1 MAASNYYG
9 YSSGGQH
16 SQGFTQA
23 QNPSIQTSYG
33 TPQGTTGYGVQ
44 ASAPAGGHYVPPQNQ
59 APRQVVQAPY
69 SAGTTAY
76 AQQGSSAQGGAY
88 GYTARQQ
95 DAPPPPP
102 PANASYQATHGA
114 YQAHHGSAQY
124 YDREAYET
132 KASYYSQQPSSNVQG
147 GQSAYYAQNTTGA
160 AKAAYPTSGTN
171 VYPTSVSAT
180 PVIAKTHPTQA
191 YSSQS
196 STVAYPY
203 SNARTQ
209 TTAYQTS
216 SYNSSSYG
224 GSSTGNA
231 ANYQPQAY
239 EAAVYNAAAAFVQQQ
254 HHQQAPQRQGWK
266 NKIGAG
272 QQKPPMMKPK
282 PPPKQPQLHYC
293 DVCKISC
300 AGPQTYR
307 EHLEGQKHKKKEQAA
322 KQKEKESL
330 PSNAYRCELCDVTC
344 TGTDAFA
351 AHLKGSKHQKVVK
364 LHQKLGKPIPEPT
377 PLKPPEPK
385 DTTKDN
391 GDKKAGIGNKG
402 PMRKPPP
409 KKMAAP
415 KITFVG
421 GTKLT
426 STGLV
431 KTDTGPAG
439 PGAASVTSAAG
450 SAAQDVDMEEEK
462 FDLASYT
469 GVDKSKIVGGEYL
482 EEVKND
488 EGKVVSFHCK
498 LCECKF
504 NDPNAKEAHLAGRRH
519 RLSYKKKVQPD
530 LVVDAKPGG
539 RGRLSKVQE
548 DKLRRQWE
556 QEQYWQWKK
565 GRHEEEIRR
574 WEEEEYYRRVEEERF
589 WEEESRRR
597 YEAEFFEWGPGPGR
611 MGPPRGPPGPMGPR
625 PLMEGAGDMMPPMP
639 RPRYDTPDDRL
650 VMAKH
655 SAIYPN
661 EQELQA
667 VQKIVSASEKALK
680 LVSDLIAE
688 QDLAAQPKKE
698 GEAVAKKE
706 KEETKEEVKME
717 VKESE
722 EGSGEKKEEDEKKDA
737 SKASSPP
744 RALKGVMRVGVLAK
758 GLLLHERLDVDLVVL
773 CHDKPT
779 KTLMNR
785 VADLLPEHLAKVTEE
800 KYEIKLAY
808 EEAAIKIVTTTDPK
822 VVVTIT
828 MTSPVMREG
837 DDAEHAEDD
846 PQVLDRPKCLAALA
860 SLRHAKWFQAK
871 ANGLQSCVIIIRVM
885 RDLCQRIPAFS
896 PLNNWAM
903 ELLVE
908 KALSS
913 SQQPLGPG
921 EAFRRVLEC
930 ISSGLLL
937 EGGAGLC
944 DPCEKETVDALGGVT
959 MQEREDLTASAQH
972 ALRLQAFRQLHKV
985 LGIDRLPP
993 PSKFRRNRGRS
1004 FKRRRED
1011 SGQGEEGAKKEK
1023 KEGEGESGGESM
1035 EVSAGAGA
1043 EAKTD
1048 IKT

>member
-76 AQQGSSAQGGAY
+76 GQQGSSAQGGAY

-160 AKAAYPTSGTN
+160 TKAAYPTSGTN

-209 TTAYQTS
+209 TTAYQAS
-216 SYNSSSYG
+216 SYNTSSFG

-272 QQKPPMMKPK
+272 QQKQPMMKPK

-351 AHLKGSKHQKVVK
+351 AHLKGSKHQKVHV
-364 LHQKLGKPIPEPT
+364 LPCL
-377 PLKPPEPK
+377 LY
-385 DTTKDN
+385 
-391 GDKKAGIGNKG
+391 NKET
-402 PMRKPPP
+402 MITLYLQRKE
-409 KKMAAP
+409 
-415 KITFVG
+415 I
-421 GTKLT
+421 L
-426 STGLV
+426 GLV
-431 KTDTGPAG
+431 A
-439 PGAASVTSAAG
+439 
-450 SAAQDVDMEEEK
+450 EK
-462 FDLASYT
+462 FDLANYT

-482 EEVKND
+482 EEIKND
-488 EGKVVSFHCK
+488 DGKVVSFHCK

-530 LVVDAKPGG
+530 LVVDVKPGG
-539 RGRLSKVQE
+539 RGRLSKMQE
-548 DKLRRQWE
+548 DKFRRQWE

-589 WEEESRRR
+589 WEEERHRR
-597 YEAEFFEWGPGPGR
+597 YEAEFFEWGAPGR

-625 PLMEGAGDMMPPMP
+625 PLMEGVGDMVPPQPMP

-698 GEAVAKKE
+698 GETAIKKE
-706 KEETKEEVKME
+706 KEEAKDEVKME
-717 VKESE
+717 VKESD
-722 EGSGEKKEEDEKKDA
+722 EGSDEKKEEDDKKDP
-737 SKASSPP
+737 SKQSSPP

-785 VADLLPEHLAKVTEE
+785 VAELLPAHLTKVTEE
-800 KYEIKLAY
+800 KYEIKVAY

-828 MTSPVMREG
+828 LTSPVMREG
-837 DDAEHAEDD
+837 EEAEHAEDD

-944 DPCEKETVDALGGVT
+944 DPCEKDTVDALGAVS

-993 PSKFRRNRGRS
+993 ASKFRRGRGRS

-1035 EVSAGAGA
+1035 EVSAGSSA
-1043 EAKTD
+1043 ETKTET
-1048 IKT
+1048 KT

>member
-16 SQGFTQA
+16 TQGFTQA

-102 PANASYQATHGA
+102 PANASYQAAHGA

-132 KASYYSQQPSSNVQG
+132 KASYYSQQPSTNVQG
-147 GQSAYYAQNTTGA
+147 GQNAYYAQNTTGA

-209 TTAYQTS
+209 TTAYGQTS
-216 SYNSSSYG
+216 SYNTSSYG

-254 HHQQAPQRQGWK
+254 HHQQTPQRQGWK

-272 QQKPPMMKPK
+272 QQKQQMMKPK

-364 LHQKLGKPIPEPT
+364 LHQKLGKPIPEPA

-385 DTTKDN
+385 ETKEN
-391 GDKKAGIGNKG
+391 SDKKAGNGNKG
-402 PMRKPPP
+402 AMRKQPP

-431 KTDTGPAG
+431 K
-439 PGAASVTSAAG
+439 SEAG
-450 SAAQDVDMEEEK
+450 STNSGVSAGTSTAGTPVGQDAEMEEEK
-462 FDLASYT
+462 FDLANFT

-488 EGKVVSFHCK
+488 EGKVISFHCK

-530 LVVDAKPGG
+530 LVVDVKPGG

-548 DKLRRQWE
+548 DKFRRQWE

-565 GRHEEEIRR
+565 GRHEEELRR

-597 YEAEFFEWGPGPGR
+597 FEAEFFEWGPSR

-625 PLMEGAGDMMPPMP
+625 PLMEGVGDMGPPIP

-667 VQKIVSASEKALK
+667 VQKIVSSSEKALK

-688 QDLAAQPKKE
+688 QDLSTQPKKE
-698 GEAVAKKE
+698 GEE
-706 KEETKEEVKME
+706 IKEEVKME
-717 VKESE
+717 VKESDE
-722 EGSGEKKEEDEKKDA
+722 SSDEKKEDEEKKDS
-737 SKASSPP
+737 SKPSSPP

-779 KTLMNR
+779 KMLLNR
-785 VADLLPEHLAKVTEE
+785 VADLLPAHLAKVTEE
-800 KYEIKLAY
+800 KYDLKVVP
-808 EEAAIKIVTTTDPK
+808 EEAAMKISTATDPK

-828 MTSPVMREG
+828 LTSPVMREG
-837 DDAEHAEDD
+837 EEAEHGT
-846 PQVLDRPKCLAALA
+846 C
-860 SLRHAKWFQAK
+860 
-871 ANGLQSCVIIIRVM
+871 
-885 RDLCQRIPAFS
+885 
-896 PLNNWAM
+896 
-903 ELLVE
+903 
-908 KALSS
+908 
-913 SQQPLGPG
+913 
-921 EAFRRVLEC
+921 
-930 ISSGLLL
+930 
-937 EGGAGLC
+937 
-944 DPCEKETVDALGGVT
+944 
-959 MQEREDLTASAQH
+959 
-972 ALRLQAFRQLHKV
+972 
-985 LGIDRLPP
+985 
-993 PSKFRRNRGRS
+993 
-1004 FKRRRED
+1004 
-1011 SGQGEEGAKKEK
+1011 
-1023 KEGEGESGGESM
+1023 
-1035 EVSAGAGA
+1035 
-1043 EAKTD
+1043 
-1048 IKT
+1048 

>member
-1 MAASNYYG
+1 MSA
-9 YSSGGQH
+9 
-16 SQGFTQA
+16 T
-23 QNPSIQTSYG
+23 
-33 TPQGTTGYGVQ
+33 
-44 ASAPAGGHYVPPQNQ
+44 APA
-59 APRQVVQAPY
+59 
-69 SAGTTAY
+69 
-76 AQQGSSAQGGAY
+76 
-88 GYTARQQ
+88 
-95 DAPPPPP
+95 
-102 PANASYQATHGA
+102 
-114 YQAHHGSAQY
+114 
-124 YDREAYET
+124 
-132 KASYYSQQPSSNVQG
+132 
-147 GQSAYYAQNTTGA
+147 
-160 AKAAYPTSGTN
+160 
-171 VYPTSVSAT
+171 
-180 PVIAKTHPTQA
+180 IAKTHPTQA

-203 SNARTQ
+203 PNARTQ
-209 TTAYQTS
+209 TTAYGQTS
-216 SYNSSSYG
+216 SYNTASYG
-224 GSSTGNA
+224 GGSGGGNTGG
-231 ANYQPQAY
+231 YQPQAY
-239 EAAVYNAAAAFVQQQ
+239 EAAVYNAAAAFVQQH
-254 HHQQAPQRQGWK
+254 HHQQQPQRQGWK

-272 QQKPPMMKPK
+272 QQKPPMGMMKPK

-344 TGTDAFA
+344 TGTDAYA

-364 LHQKLGKPIPEPT
+364 LHQKLGKPIPEPS
-377 PLKPPEPK
+377 PLKAPEAK
-385 DTTKDN
+385 DTTKEN
-391 GDKKAGIGNKG
+391 GDKKAGAGNKG
-402 PMRKPPP
+402 AQGKPSP

-426 STGLV
+426 STGIV
-431 KTDTGPAG
+431 KSDAAAL
-439 PGAASVTSAAG
+439 PGAVSGNSNAVATSG
-450 SAAQDVDMEEEK
+450 NEVEMEEEK
-462 FDLASYT
+462 FDLANYT
-469 GVDKSKIVGGEYL
+469 GVDKSKIVGGEFL
-482 EEVKND
+482 EEIKND

-530 LVVDAKPGG
+530 LVVDTKPSG
-539 RGRLSKVQE
+539 RSRLSKGQE
-548 DKLRRQWE
+548 DKFRRQWE

-565 GRHEEEIRR
+565 GRQEEDLRR
-574 WEEEEYYRRVEEERF
+574 WEEEEYYRRIAEEERF
-589 WEEESRRR
+589 WEEEHRRR
-597 YEAEFFEWGPGPGR
+597 FEAEFFEGWGPGR

-625 PLMEGAGDMMPPMP
+625 PLMEGVGEMGPPQPMG

-655 SAIYPN
+655 SSIYPN

-688 QDLAAQPKKE
+688 QDLAAMPKKDDNEE
-698 GEAVAKKE
+698 G
-706 KEETKEEVKME
+706 KEEAKME
-717 VKESE
+717 VKEAEENSE
-722 EGSGEKKEEDEKKDA
+722 DKTESSEEKKDA
-737 SKASSPP
+737 NKPSSPP

-758 GLLLHERLDVDLVVL
+758 GLLLHERLDVNLVVL
-773 CHDKPT
+773 CHDKPSRMLL
-779 KTLMNR
+779 KR
-785 VADLLPEHLAKVTEE
+785 VADLLPEHIAKVTEE
-800 KYEIKLAY
+800 KYEVKTVP
-808 EEAAIKIVTTTDPK
+808 EEAALKIITPVDPK

-828 MTSPVMREG
+828 LTSPVMREG
-837 DDAEHAEDD
+837 DETEHAEDD

-885 RDLCQRIPAFS
+885 RDLCQRIPAFA
-896 PLNNWAM
+896 PLNNWAL

-908 KALSS
+908 KAVSS

-930 ISSGLLL
+930 ISTGLLL
-937 EGGAGLC
+937 EGGPGVC
-944 DPCEKETVDALGGVT
+944 DPCEKDTIDALGEVS

-972 ALRLQAFRQLHKV
+972 ALRLTAFRQLHKV
-985 LGIDRLPP
+985 LGIDPLPAGP
-993 PSKFRRNRGRS
+993 KFRRNRGGRT

-1023 KEGEGESGGESM
+1023 KEGEGESVAESM
-1035 EVSAGAGA
+1035 EVSSGGGA

-1048 IKT
+1048 A